1 MIMNKQ
7 EYMVPEIRVR
17 SVRIHT
23 YILSNSGENTSSLEM
38 ELSDKEITD
47 SNEILTKGRFVFD
60 EDNAFGMDQW

>member
-1 MIMNKQ
+1 MNKQ

-60 EDNAFGMDQW
+60 EDNAFGMHQW